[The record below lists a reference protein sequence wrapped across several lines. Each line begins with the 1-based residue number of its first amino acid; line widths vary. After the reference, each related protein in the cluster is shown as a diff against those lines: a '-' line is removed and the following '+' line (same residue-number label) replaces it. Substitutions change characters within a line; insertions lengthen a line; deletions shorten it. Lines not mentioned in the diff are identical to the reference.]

1 MNINLT
7 QEERDIILDAL
18 EDKVQMWIDHNK
30 IIMMHG
36 TDDRVKFYTEKNNAM
51 IERIKNLSNR
61 IKQG

>member
-1 MNINLT
+1 MKIEFT

-18 EDKVQMWIDHNK
+18 EDKVQKCIDHNK
-30 IIMMHG
+30 MIMIHG
-36 TDDRVKFYTEKNNAM
+36 TAERVKFYTEKNNAM